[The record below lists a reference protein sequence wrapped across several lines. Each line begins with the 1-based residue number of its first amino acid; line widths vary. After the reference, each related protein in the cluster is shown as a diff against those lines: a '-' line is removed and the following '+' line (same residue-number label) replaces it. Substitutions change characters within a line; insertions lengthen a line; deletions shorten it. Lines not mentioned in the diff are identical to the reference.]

1 MTARVGRVRAARR
14 ACLVC
19 RVAWRVA
26 GLAWLLWLPA
36 RLDAAP
42 WVPRSDAEVV
52 QRLPYRPDA
61 GERARRAALARDPA
75 QLGLAVASAR
85 QALERARLHGD
96 PRELGV
102 AQALLAP
109 WWLRADAPVQTV
121 VLRARV
127 LQAQHDFDAALALLR
142 GVLARADLASGERA
156 QALLDAA
163 ALHQL
168 RGELVPARALCE
180 QLQPLAREPAAVCL
194 AELASLSGQARMAAR
209 TLAQLGRGLDPGLA
223 LVRAELAE
231 RLGDETQALALYRV
245 SLMGEEAVY
254 TRAALADWLLARS
267 RAAEALALIESS
279 PDAQADALLLRRAIA
294 LKLLGRSDVALTAT
308 LAARLQSGER
318 REPGRH
324 AREQARFALDV
335 VGDAREALRL
345 AQVNWAQQR
354 EPADA
359 VLLMRAGLAAGPLG
373 APVLTALAGELR
385 AKGWQDARLAAFDRS
400 LAP

>member
-1 MTARVGRVRAARR
+1 MTRL
-14 ACLVC
+14 AC
-19 RVAWRVA
+19 W
-26 GLAWLLWLPA
+26 LAWLLWLPLCA
-36 RLDAAP
+36 LAAP
-42 WVPRSDAEVV
+42 KVPRSDAEVV
-52 QRLPYRPDA
+52 QRLPYRLDA

-75 QLGLAVASAR
+75 QLALAVASAR

-109 WWLRADAPVQTV
+109 WWPRADAPAQAVL
-121 VLRARV
+121 LRARV
-127 LQAQHDFDAALALLR
+127 LQARHDFDAALALQR
-142 GVLARADLASGERA
+142 GLLARADLAPGERA
-156 QALLDAA
+156 QALRDAA

-168 RGELVPARALCE
+168 RGEFSPARTLCQ
-180 QLQPLAREPAAVCL
+180 QLQPLAAEPAAVCL
-194 AELASLSGQARMAAR
+194 AELASLSGQARSAAR

-231 RLGDETQALALYRV
+231 RLGDDAQAPALYRL
-245 SLMGEEAVY
+245 SLIGEEAVY

-267 RAAEALALIESS
+267 RPAEALALVERS

-294 LKLLGRSDVALTAT
+294 LRQLGRSDAALTES
-308 LAARLQSGER
+308 LAARQAAGER

-335 VGDAREALRL
+335 TGDVREALRL
-345 AQVNWAQQR
+345 AQLNWQQQR

-359 VLLMRAGLAAGPLG
+359 VLLMRAAQTAGG
-373 APVLTALAGELR
+373 AGVPVLAALAGELR
-385 AKGWQDARLAAFDRS
+385 AKGWQDARLAALDRG
-400 LAP
+400 LVP